1 MQLFFSGFNLFW
13 DEIIEEVLG
22 LDLSDLRY
30 RLRRECDAE
39 IGDTTFISG
48 LNKDTT
54 TDGNMKNLETEITE
68 PAFFC
73 VFARTIMC
81 G

>member
-13 DEIIEEVLG
+13 DDIIEEVLG

-30 RLRRECDAE
+30 RLRCEYDAE
-39 IGDTTFISG
+39 ISDTTFISG

-54 TDGNMKNLETEITE
+54 ADGNMKNLKTEMTK
-68 PAFFC
+68 PAFL